1 MNNIILCGF
10 MGCGKSTVG
19 QILADDL
26 SKRFIDMDSYIQD
39 REKLTINEIF
49 ERYGEEYFRELEHEA
64 CKELKDMSGLV
75 VASGGGALTFRRNAD
90 IFRKNDTV
98 FFIDVPL
105 DEIKKR
111 LKGDDTRPLFKDGKK
126 ASLLYDKRY
135 KYYAEASDYIIKG
148 IHTPKQTAALIRD
161 IYKNL

>member
-1 MNNIILCGF
+1 
-10 MGCGKSTVG
+10 MGCGKSTAG

-26 SKRFIDMDSYIQD
+26 SKRFIDMDTYIQD
-39 REKLTINEIF
+39 REKLTISEIF
-49 ERYGEEYFRELEHEA
+49 DRYGEEYFRDKEHEA
-64 CKELKDMSGLV
+64 CKELSDMSDLV
-75 VASGGGALTFRRNAD
+75 IASGGGALTFRRNAD

-111 LKGDDTRPLFKDGKK
+111 LKGDNTRPLFKDEKK
-126 ASLLYDKRY
+126 AAALYDKRY
-135 KYYAEASDYIIKG
+135 NFYTEASDYIIKG
-148 IHTPKQTAALIRD
+148 IHTPEETAALIGD